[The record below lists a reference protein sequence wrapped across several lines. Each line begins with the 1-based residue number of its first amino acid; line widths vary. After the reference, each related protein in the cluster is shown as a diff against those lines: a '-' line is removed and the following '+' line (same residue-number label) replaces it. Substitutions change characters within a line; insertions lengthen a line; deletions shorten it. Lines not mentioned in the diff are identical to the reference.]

1 MVCRCVVG
9 VCFSL
14 HVCEVSAAL
23 YSVYEAEYDGDGQEG
38 RGCRCCLPF
47 LLCRPVSCS
56 ASECCSAGCSVWG
69 CSILGVFA
77 GRRGQGL

>member
-1 MVCRCVVG
+1 MVCKCVVW

-14 HVCEVSAAL
+14 HICEVSAAV

-38 RGCRCCLPF
+38 RGCWCGVPF
-47 LLCRPVSCS
+47 VLCRPVSGS
-56 ASECCSAGCSVWG
+56 ASDLCSAGCFVWG
-69 CSILGVFA
+69 CSFLGVLA